1 MSTPRV
7 ARRVIER
14 DTDDVVPDPDTMAR
28 LERAVSELFCRAHY
42 LYDHGERDLAAL
54 VAADACVDEAGGAR
68 SSPRTLLVVSSRAK
82 LASVGRELVRMGQLR
97 QAKTLESFLAEPAGP
112 ASLWL
117 LAVSERGD
125 WYRTRIS
132 LTSKQVGLA

>member
-1 MSTPRV
+1 MSAARV
-7 ARRVIER
+7 ARMVIDR
-14 DTDDVVPDPDTMAR
+14 DDDATPDPDLLIRIESAVPELFR
-28 LERAVSELFCRAHY
+28 QVRLLLER
-42 LYDHGERDLAAL
+42 GERDIAAL

-97 QAKTLESFLAEPAGP
+97 QAKTLESSLAEPAGP